1 MARKVDHVCDVL
13 STGIAPSE
21 VTRALAEWVSG
32 FEGATPVARLWA
44 RHCLLD
50 WSAVTVAGAREK
62 LAGMLADEFG
72 SPDGPCT
79 LVATGLRAQ
88 PHDAALVN
96 GATGHAL
103 DYDDVHFAM
112 HGHPT
117 VPVAPV
123 VLALGEELGRSGPE
137 VLDAFVAGYE
147 VECAIG
153 AMAGYGHYDKGFH
166 ATGTMGTFGAAAAA
180 AHLLKLDAERT
191 AHALG
196 LAAAQAAGLKAMFG
210 TMTKPFHAGKAAM
223 NGMIA
228 ARLAARGFTASTT
241 GIEAPQGFADTQA
254 PGFRAAP
261 VRPDPT
267 APFAVEGNLF
277 KYHAACYL
285 THSAIEAIGTLRARH
300 GIGLADMKAL
310 TIFAEAAIPQVC
322 DIREPKTG
330 LEVKFS
336 IRHLAALALDGAD
349 TAVLD
354 LYTDAVAADPR
365 LGAARARVNIERRSF
380 PSRSAAAIR
389 LETTDGRTLVAE
401 ADVGLPAT
409 DPTAQWERL
418 CAKAR
423 VLAASAI
430 GDDRVAALIAAV
442 DGLEGARDLRGLM
455 RLLA

>member
-1 MARKVDHVCDVL
+1 MSQPQTADTHPGLTREL
-13 STGIAPSE
+13 ASWIA
-21 VTRALAEWVSG
+21 G
-32 FEGATPVARLWA
+32 FEGATPAARLWA

-50 WSAVTVAGAREK
+50 WAAVTVAGAREP

-123 VLALGEELGRSGPE
+123 VLALGEALNRTGGE
-137 VLDAFVAGYE
+137 VIDAFVAGYE
-147 VECAIG
+147 VECAVG

-166 ATGTMGTFGAAAAA
+166 ATGTIGTFGAAAAA
-180 AHLLKLDAERT
+180 ARLLRLDAERT
-191 AHALG
+191 ANALG

-223 NGMIA
+223 NGLIA
-228 ARLAARGFTASTT
+228 ARLAARGFTASTE

-254 PGFRAAP
+254 PGFKAAP

-267 APFAVEGNLF
+267 APFAVEANLF

-285 THSAIEAIGTLRARH
+285 THSAIEAVGALRVGH
-300 GIGLADMKAL
+300 GVGLGDLKRL
-310 TIFAEAAIPQVC
+310 TIHTEPAIGQVC
-322 DIREPKTG
+322 DIRAPRTG

-336 IRHLAALALDGAD
+336 IRHLAALALDGTD
-349 TAVLD
+349 TAALD
-354 LYTDAVAADPR
+354 LYTEAAAAEPR
-365 LGAARARVNIERRSF
+365 LVAVRERVEVESRGF
-380 PSRSAAAIR
+380 PSRSAAAVA

-401 ADVGLPAT
+401 ADVGVPAT
-409 DPTAQWERL
+409 DTDGQWARL
-418 CAKAR
+418 IAKAR
-423 VLAASAI
+423 AIAAPAI
-430 GDDRVAALIAAV
+430 GAGRTEAMIAAV
-442 DGLEGARDLRGLM
+442 EGLEAAPDVAGLM
-455 RLLA
+455 RVLA

>member
-1 MARKVDHVCDVL
+1 MSQPEASAATQSALTRDL
-13 STGIAPSE
+13 ATWIA
-21 VTRALAEWVSG
+21 G
-32 FEGATPVARLWA
+32 FRSPTPAARLWA
-44 RHCLLD
+44 RHALLD
-50 WSAVTVAGAREK
+50 WAAVTVAGAHEQ
-62 LAGMLADEFG
+62 LAQMLADEFG
-72 SPDGPCT
+72 TPDGPCT

-96 GATGHAL
+96 GAAGHAL

-123 VLALGEELGRSGPE
+123 VLGLAEELGSTGAQ

-147 VECAIG
+147 VECLIG

-166 ATGTMGTFGAAAAA
+166 ATGTIGTFGAAAAA
-180 AHLLKLDAERT
+180 AHLLKLDAGQT

-223 NGMIA
+223 NGLIS
-228 ARLAARGFTASTT
+228 ARLAARGFTASTA
-241 GIEAPQGFADTQA
+241 GIEAPQGFADIQA
-254 PGFRAAP
+254 PGFKAAP
-261 VRPDPT
+261 VRPDPN
-267 APFAVEGNLF
+267 APYAVEGNLF

-285 THSAIEAIGTLRARH
+285 THSAIEAVGALRTRH

-310 TIFAEAAIPQVC
+310 TIFSEAAIPQVC
-322 DIREPKTG
+322 DIREPRTG

-349 TAVLD
+349 TAALD
-354 LYTDAVAADPR
+354 LYTDAIAADPH
-365 LGAARARVNIERRSF
+365 LIAARASVTVEQRSF
-380 PSRSAAAIR
+380 PSRSAAAVS

-401 ADVGLPAT
+401 ADVGIPAT
-409 DPTAQWERL
+409 DTNAQWDRL
-418 CAKAR
+418 QAKAR
-423 VLAASAI
+423 AI
-430 GDDRVAALIAAV
+430 AGPVIGGDRAGALIAV
-442 DGLEGARDLRGLM
+442 IDGLEGASEVRGLM
-455 RLLA
+455 HLLA